1 MYCPSPDRPQE
12 GRPAPKPFRPL
23 QQGRIERRRTLA
35 THRQVASSDPASAH
49 PDTTTAA
56 NISVA
61 TNQRYT
67 QLSMFVMVRVSAVF
81 WALAEQN
88 GTLLHMLGSARL
100 Q

>member
-1 MYCPSPDRPQE
+1 
-12 GRPAPKPFRPL
+12 
-23 QQGRIERRRTLA
+23 
-35 THRQVASSDPASAH
+35 VASSDPASAH

-81 WALAEQN
+81 WALAEQRRN
-88 GTLLHMLGSARL
+88 AAAHARL
-100 Q
+100 CSFAVTALGRPA